1 MDKVIL
7 ALNVAQTPRN
17 ATALSEADVK
27 DETRYGFYFI
37 FNIS

>member
-7 ALNVAQTPRN
+7 ALNVAQARGN

-27 DETRYGFYFI
+27 DEMQYGFYFI